1 MNRYH
6 IALLLAASPTALHAA
21 QAPLFS
27 APSISCVENGPCNLV
42 INKSAVAKSYSK
54 LQVRTVDGT
63 AKAGVDYQPVDTVL
77 TIGNNTLRVS
87 VPIPLI
93 DNATYQGSR
102 TFAVALIPLRNA
114 QVAASMSAPTIVTIN
129 DDEVAPPPPP
139 PPPSTGGGEADIADN
154 FDVNAWLEPGEAPHP
169 SPDEVGA
176 FRFTCLVGQLLK
188 DDPIVYPGQ
197 PGKSHLHQF
206 FGNTLTNAN
215 STYQSLRTTGG
226 STCTRSATESPQRS
240 AYWMPAML
248 DGIGNAIKADW
259 MNTYYKQLPASDP
272 NCAKT
277 VDPANGAIISS
288 VQGKCI
294 PIPNGLRFI
303 LGYNMA
309 TGEGGPLTT
318 NQNPDSEYWKIV
330 FDCMTSDGT
339 NVSYLG
345 QPLHSIK
352 AVVDSGKCPTG
363 AWLRVAVTFPQ
374 CWDGKNLDSADHRSH
389 MRNTWGS
396 NGCPSTHPYRVP
408 EIAISANFRVDPN
421 FAKWHLSSDEMLP
434 GAIPG
439 QTLHMDYWEGWS
451 PIVKA
456 IWQKNCID
464 GHLTCS
470 AGSVGDGREIKGMQ
484 QVGAFP
490 NHVLVPLSSIP

>member
-54 LQVRTVDGT
+54 IQVKTADGT
-63 AKAGVDYQPVDTVL
+63 AKSGVDYRAVDTVL
-77 TIGNNTLRVS
+77 TIGNNTLHVS
-87 VPIPLI
+87 VPLSLI

-114 QVAASMSAPTIVTIN
+114 QVTASMSAPTIVTIN

-206 FGNTLTNAN
+206 FGNTSTNAN

-248 DGIGNAIKADW
+248 DGAGNAVKPDW
-259 MNTYYKQLPASDP
+259 INTYYKQLPASDP
-272 NCAKT
+272 NCKIT
-277 VDPANGAIISS
+277 MDPAVI
-288 VQGKCI
+288 GKCV
-294 PIPNGLRFI
+294 PLPNGLRFVM
-303 LGYNMA
+303 GYNVTSMS
-309 TGEGGPLTT
+309 GGPADT
-318 NQNPDSEYWKIV
+318 NSRDYWAMG
-330 FDCMTSDGT
+330 FDCMDHTLGNTSYTG
-339 NVSYLG
+339 
-345 QPLHSIK
+345 PKHSI
-352 AVVDSGKCPTG
+352 AEIIATGKCPVG
-363 AWLRVAVTFPQ
+363 AWLRAYAAFPQ
-374 CWDGKNLDSADHRSH
+374 CWDGKNIDSADHRSH
-389 MRNTWGS
+389 IMLPPQAV
-396 NGCPSTHPYRVP
+396 CPGDHPYRIP
-408 EIAISANFRVDPN
+408 EVAVSVFFTVDANFT
-421 FAKWHLSSDEMLP
+421 KWHLSSDEMMP
-434 GAIPG
+434 GTVAG
-439 QTLHMDYWEGWS
+439 STLHFDYWEAWS
-451 PIVKA
+451 PVMKA
-456 IWQKNCID
+456 LWQTHCID
-464 GHLTCS
+464 GHLSCS
-470 AGSVGDGREIKGMQ
+470 TGNVGDGREIKGMKMITQ
-484 QVGAFP
+484 P